1 MLSTPMPAEAHWR
14 HMLSLFGNNY
24 PVAQGYK
31 GYYLSLLSYLW
42 FSTRKRLLCLYSFM
56 MGREH

>member
-31 GYYLSLLSYLW
+31 GYYLSLLSYL
-42 FSTRKRLLCLYSFM
+42 
-56 MGREH
+56 